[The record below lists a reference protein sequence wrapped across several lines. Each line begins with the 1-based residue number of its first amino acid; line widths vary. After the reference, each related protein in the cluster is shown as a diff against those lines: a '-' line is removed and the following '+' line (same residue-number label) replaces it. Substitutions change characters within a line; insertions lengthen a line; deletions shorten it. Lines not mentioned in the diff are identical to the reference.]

1 MEEVKLEVRKSAVLD
16 RWLDQLKDK
25 DARGRI
31 SARLLRLADGHW
43 GDVRSVGDRVFELR
57 VDCGPGYRIY
67 GTEFGRVVVLL
78 LCGGDKTTQRRDI
91 VKAKRMVDDLQ
102 RKGGLDA

>member
-31 SARLLRLADGHW
+31 SPTATGAMFARWEIGCSSFVSTAVRATGSMALNS
-43 GDVRSVGDRVFELR
+43 DVWSFCCCAAGIRRRSGETL
-57 VDCGPGYRIY
+57 
-67 GTEFGRVVVLL
+67 
-78 LCGGDKTTQRRDI
+78 
-91 VKAKRMVDDLQ
+91 
-102 RKGGLDA
+102 